1 MNFTNEQKSII
12 AKLKDCANELF
23 DYMLVLYTLE
33 KENLKDGYLYN
44 LNLNKFKLALKQYD
58 EIVKNE
64 ISDIDFIVSLIDE
77 VRENL
82 DEITGKYQTI
92 ALRLLGELE
101 KKVSDNR
108 ARIYDRD
115 INMVCLSLI
124 DNFIETSEDI
134 SLNNW
139 LIAVK
144 YDIAFRF
151 PEVTEESFN
160 RKFDFKNDIYLFS
173 DTLESVSVDNE
184 DYEQYSLDEFAK
196 GILNI
201 YGNQL
206 LNANNFAFENDEA
219 KVDILYYFFMVE
231 SAILFISEEI
241 TWDFCETFFEID
253 DNNTMAINL
262 LKQAIQSKSQTRK
275 RFNFVSFIKQNR

>member
-1 MNFTNEQKSII
+1 MNFTKEQNSVIARLKNIVNET
-12 AKLKDCANELF
+12 F
-23 DYMLVLYTLE
+23 DYMFVLYSLE
-33 KENLKDGYLYN
+33 TENKKNSPFYN
-44 LNLNKFKLALKQYD
+44 LNLNKLKLNLEHYD
-58 EIVKNE
+58 ELVKNE
-64 ISDIDFIVSLIDE
+64 ITDIDFIANLIDAI
-77 VRENL
+77 RESLN
-82 DEITGKYQTI
+82 EIEGKYQTI
-92 ALRLLGELE
+92 ALRLLGDLE
-101 KKVSDNR
+101 KKISDNR
-108 ARIYDRD
+108 ARIYVRD

-124 DNFIETSEDI
+124 DNFIETSNNI

-173 DTLESVSVDNE
+173 DILNSIETNGE

-206 LNANNFAFENDEA
+206 LKVNNSAFENNET

-241 TWDFCETFFEID
+241 TWDFCQSFFEID
-253 DNNTMAINL
+253 YNNTMAINL
-262 LKQAIQSKSQTRK
+262 LKTAIQSKSQTRK
-275 RFNFVSFIKQNR
+275 RFNFVSFVC